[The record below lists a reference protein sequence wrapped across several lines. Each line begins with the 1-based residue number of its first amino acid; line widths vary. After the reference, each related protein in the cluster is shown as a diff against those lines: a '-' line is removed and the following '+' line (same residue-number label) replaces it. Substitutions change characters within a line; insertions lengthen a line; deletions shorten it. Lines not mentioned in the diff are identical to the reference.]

1 MKRLFDAL
9 FRKKLPA
16 PKVLSP
22 AEFGAMMRAEAAAR
36 PKPPPPPERK
46 EAGVVAFRT
55 FTHIYSHA
63 VYRMCV
69 PDPTGYD
76 ELLAADLAPE
86 PLGRAARE
94 ALAASRFITPQH
106 PERDSIMRFPT
117 KEEAAAADQRLKSHA
132 KVRSL
137 KALFDGAG
145 MVSLR
150 LMDGRIAITPLCYR
164 TRGAW
169 EGFAGNGAIDVGADV
184 ADNELGAAIAK
195 AIAISREAKRPPK
208 GP

>member
-1 MKRLFDAL
+1 MKRLLDAL
-9 FRKKLPA
+9 FRPRRKA
-16 PKVLSP
+16 PLP
-22 AEFGAMMRAEAAAR
+22 AEFGAMPRAEAAAR

-55 FTHIYSHA
+55 FTRIYSHA
-63 VYRMCV
+63 VYGMCY
-69 PDPTGYD
+69 PDPEGYD

-94 ALAASRFITPQH
+94 ALTASRFITPQH
-106 PERDSIMRFPT
+106 PEWGSLMRFPT
-117 KEEAAAADQRLKSHA
+117 KEEAAAEDQRLKTHA

-137 KALFDGAG
+137 KALYDGAG

-150 LMDGRIAITPLCYR
+150 LMDGRIAITPLRYH

-169 EGFAGNGAIDVGADV
+169 EGFAGNDPIIVDADD
-184 ADNELGAAIAK
+184 AGLGAAIAE
-195 AIAISREAKRPPK
+195 AIAISRDAKRPPK

>member
-9 FRKKLPA
+9 FRPA
-16 PKVLSP
+16 RKPPSP
-22 AEFGAMMRAEAAAR
+22 AELGAENAAR
-36 PKPPPPPERK
+36 PKPPSPPERK
-46 EAGVVAFRT
+46 EAGVVAFRA
-55 FTHIYSHA
+55 FTRVYSHA
-63 VYRMCV
+63 VYGMCV
-69 PDPTGYD
+69 PDPEGYD
-76 ELLAADLAPE
+76 ELLAADLASE

-106 PERDSIMRFPT
+106 PEWDSLMRFPT
-117 KEEAAAADQRLKSHA
+117 KEEAAAEDQRLEAHA

-137 KALFDGAG
+137 RALYDGAG

-150 LMDGRIAITPLCYR
+150 LMDGRIAITPLRCR

-169 EGFAGNGAIDVGADV
+169 EGFAGNDPVTVDAD
-184 ADNELGAAIAK
+184 ATDAELGAAIAA